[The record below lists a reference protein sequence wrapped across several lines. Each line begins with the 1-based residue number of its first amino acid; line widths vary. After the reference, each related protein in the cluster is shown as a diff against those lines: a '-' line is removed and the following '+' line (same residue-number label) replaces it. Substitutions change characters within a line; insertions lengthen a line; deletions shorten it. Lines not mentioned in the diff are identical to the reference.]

1 MNYITSCPECNT
13 QFLISQEHL
22 KAYRGKVQCGH
33 CNHVF
38 NAKNRLTEIAE
49 SSDASDELLEAVE
62 SEETPSETL
71 VEPPADSVELVTTSA
86 TTEPVETSH
95 DENTLENPIESESIA
110 KPLETPVQ
118 IEDLATQTRLTITQ
132 TKSPWGLYFLGLLLA
147 LVAILQSLYFMRTEI
162 AANYPQFKPLL
173 VSACAPLHCKVD
185 LPKKLDLLLIDDSDM
200 QEDETYQ
207 SVINFNSALINN
219 ANFSQAYPNIELTF
233 TDMQDEPVIRT
244 LLKPQQY
251 LKSGTNIEEGIAAR
265 EEVRIALPIH
275 VKDIVVAG
283 YRVQL
288 TY

>member
-38 NAKNRLTEIAE
+38 NAKNRLTEITE
-49 SSDASDELLEAVE
+49 PSDEILELVEIEETTSETPVE
-62 SEETPSETL
+62 SPEN
-71 VEPPADSVELVTTSA
+71 VSVEA
-86 TTEPVETSH
+86 TTEPDETHH
-95 DENTLENPIESESIA
+95 DENGLEISIEPENTIE
-110 KPLETPVQ
+110 PLEAPAQ
-118 IEDLATQTRLTITQ
+118 IEDLATQTRLASTQ
-132 TKSPWGLYFLGLLLA
+132 AKSPVGFYLLGLLLA
-147 LVAILQSLYFMRTEI
+147 LGAVLQSLYFMRTEI

-173 VSACAPLHCKVD
+173 VSACAPLHCKVE

-207 SVINFNSALINN
+207 SVINFNSSLINN
-219 ANFSQAYPNIELTF
+219 ADFSQAYPNIELTF
-233 TDMQDEPVIRT
+233 TDMHDEPVIRT

-251 LKSGTNIEEGIAAR
+251 LKSGTRIEEGIAAR
-265 EEVRIALPIH
+265 EEIRLALPIH
-275 VKDIVVAG
+275 VKDIAVAG